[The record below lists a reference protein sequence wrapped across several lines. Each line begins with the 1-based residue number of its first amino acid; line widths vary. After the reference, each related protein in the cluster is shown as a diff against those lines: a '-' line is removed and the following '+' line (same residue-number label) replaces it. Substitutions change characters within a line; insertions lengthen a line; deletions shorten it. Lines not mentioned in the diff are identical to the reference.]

1 MTRRTP
7 VDQAADVIRDGIS
20 AYADPAR
27 EKHIASLVIDYATA
41 KLESRG
47 MAPDTAADLVE
58 RVWRDQFS
66 ITVPN

>member
-7 VDQAADVIRDGIS
+7 VDQAADAIRD
-20 AYADPAR
+20 AMAAFMDPSRKKAP
-27 EKHIASLVIDYATA
+27 IALVMDTAAA
-41 KLESRG
+41 KLEAHG